1 MSNKC
6 SGCLLSGGS
15 LHFIFI
21 SNGYKLKQA
30 TYHIGSLFQKK
41 RIKEIAIPQKLPT
54 VILGMPVT
62 HLRPPGNNIMSLRKL
77 LTTDESLWQL
87 LMTPVRRVWRH
98 TSYRLHNCNPY
109 QQGSYLVHSM
119 LTYHSWDL
127 HGTTGTRQNATVI
140 FTVFTWIA
148 VLIPYLPCK
157 GELMLPGLPPST
169 MYPVQ
174 SPFILYKSQY
184 PLLLPG
190 YSRPNIIHR
199 FHIKRS
205 DIPHDRLG
213 MTYNSELDRTASNT
227 KHL

>member
-41 RIKEIAIPQKLPT
+41 RIKEITIPQKLPT

-109 QQGSYLVHSM
+109 QQGSHLVHSM

-127 HGTTGTRQNATVI
+127 HGTTKTRQNATVI
-140 FTVFTWIA
+140 LSVFTWIA
-148 VLIPYLPCK
+148 VLIPYRPWGGGRAYVAWPTAVHHVSCTITIY
-157 GELMLPGLPPST
+157 PIQITAST
-169 MYPVQ
+169 VTGRIQ
-174 SPFILYKSQY
+174 SPKHNTSF
-184 PLLLPG
+184 
-190 YSRPNIIHR
+190 
-199 FHIKRS
+199 
-205 DIPHDRLG
+205 PH
-213 MTYNSELDRTASNT
+213 
-227 KHL
+227 